1 MNFAE
6 NKFLIITAAVAVVL
20 SGGLVYYGMTIST
33 EIEETHQ
40 QERQDVMR
48 DIKQFGRGT
57 PANPQTIEQRR
68 ARVEAMKAER
78 QQVIEDTITFNR
90 RPDAYVIP
98 ELTLRAEGGKTK
110 PALPFVEQVWVNNG
124 LYFDFVQAYF
134 AQLDKEVAALQPAA
148 LPTEQEIQAEA
159 TKVQKVLNRLHFRER
174 RETGGAAPSRRSGDG
189 ISDEAYQKAY
199 ERMRLLKA
207 QQGNVYA
214 DINSFDLLT
223 FVRRQMVTTLPPEQ
237 IWQAHLSMW
246 VSSDIVDA
254 INQTVEEVYQSE
266 NVSPAHRGVP
276 RSPVKRLVSIRL
288 ERTAAATPRETR
300 RRDVEPDDYSYG
312 PPASSYGPA
321 PSYSPRRGGDAPT
334 ATGAE
339 TLTQRTTTEEYNV
352 IHYEFTVIMPHR
364 YVPVLQQKLLGLN
377 YHTILEQD
385 ISLVTANSQAD
396 EMYYYGTE
404 PVREVTFSCELL
416 LLSDWVR
423 GTFREGDDGQ
433 GQWVYPPLMPIS
445 VMEGLTADQQRPTDE
460 DLIEGQ
466 LPRPWDPSWR
476 PREESR
482 GRRR

>member
-20 SGGLVYYGMTIST
+20 AGGLVYYGMTISS

-40 QERQDVMR
+40 EERQDVMR
-48 DIKQFGRGT
+48 DVKQFGRGT

-68 ARVEAMKAER
+68 ARVEAMKKER
-78 QQVIEDTITFNR
+78 QQVIESTITFNR
-90 RPDAYVIP
+90 RPEAYVIP
-98 ELTLRAEGGKTK
+98 ELTLRAEGGKTQ

-134 AQLDKEVAALQPAA
+134 AQLDEEMAALKPAA
-148 LPTEQEIQAEA
+148 LPTEQEIQGEA
-159 TKVQKVLNRLHFRER
+159 VKVQKVLNRLNFRRDGSATRPASARDE
-174 RETGGAAPSRRSGDG
+174 G

-199 ERMRLLKA
+199 ARMRLLKA
-207 QQGNVYA
+207 QQGNVYV

-266 NVSPAHRGVP
+266 NVSPAQRGVP
-276 RSPVKRLVSIRL
+276 RSPVKRLVSIQL
-288 ERTAAATPRETR
+288 ERTAAATRREPS
-300 RRDVEPDDYSYG
+300 RRDTEPDDYQYGPPASYG
-312 PPASSYGPA
+312 PPAQKYDRQSS
-321 PSYSPRRGGDAPT
+321 GGPT

-339 TLTQRTTTEEYNV
+339 TLTQRTTTEKYNV
-352 IHYEFTVIMPHR
+352 VHYEFTVIMPHR
-364 YVPVLQQKLLGLN
+364 YVPVLQQKLMGLN

-385 ISLVTANSQAD
+385 ISLVEANSQAD
-396 EMYYYGTE
+396 ERYYYGTE
-404 PVREVTFSCELL
+404 PVRKVTFSCELL

-445 VMEGLTADQQRPTDE
+445 VMESRLASDQQRQTDE

-476 PREESR
+476 PDEK
-482 GRRR
+482 RRRR

>member
-20 SGGLVYYGMTIST
+20 AGGLVYYGMTISS

-40 QERQDVMR
+40 EERQDVMR
-48 DIKQFGRGT
+48 DVKQFGRGT

-68 ARVEAMKAER
+68 ARVEAMKKER
-78 QQVIEDTITFNR
+78 QQVIESTITFNR
-90 RPDAYVIP
+90 RPEAYVIP
-98 ELTLRAEGGKTK
+98 ELTLRAEGGKTQ

-134 AQLDKEVAALQPAA
+134 AQLDEEMAALKPAA
-148 LPTEQEIQAEA
+148 LPTEQEIQGEA
-159 TKVQKVLNRLHFRER
+159 VKVQKVLNRLNFRRDGSATRPASARDE
-174 RETGGAAPSRRSGDG
+174 G

-199 ERMRLLKA
+199 ARMRLLKA
-207 QQGNVYA
+207 QQGNVYV

-254 INQTVEEVYQSE
+254 INQTVEEVYQNE
-266 NVSPAHRGVP
+266 NVTPAQRGVP

-288 ERTAAATPRETR
+288 ERDTTTVRDTKTEHEDEWSDYYGNPRDRGRSVRRET
-300 RRDVEPDDYSYG
+300 P
-312 PPASSYGPA
+312 SSSRTP
-321 PSYSPRRGGDAPT
+321 
-334 ATGAE
+334 GAE
-339 TLTQRTTTEEYNV
+339 TLTQRATTEKYNV

-364 YVPVLQQKLLGLN
+364 YVPVLQQKLMGLN

-385 ISLVTANSQAD
+385 ISLVEANSQAD
-396 EMYYYGTE
+396 ERYYYGTE
-404 PVREVTFSCELL
+404 PVRKVTFSGELL

-445 VMEGLTADQQRPTDE
+445 VMESRLTSDQQRQTDE

-476 PREESR
+476 PDEK
-482 GRRR
+482 RRRR